1 MISCKV
7 FFQLI
12 VAAFKENLNLQLFL
26 VFYSSI
32 RLVFETVFISEK
44 ITENMLGALL
54 AISNKFISKLNVFSY
69 MILQFRLKQFG
80 KFHKHTV

>member
-80 KFHKHTV
+80 KFHKNTV

>member
-69 MILQFRLKQFG
+69 MILQFSLKQFG